1 MARYAVPGYIAE
13 RERLIQKS
21 PSGHRFLLYF
31 KGWNIGNDEKRK
43 VLDQLCTQTETE
55 TDVLMAIAA
64 RQSSAAQSA
73 GAYMLSGELTSP
85 FVTGMGNPHP
95 VENGFSFLSPYGVP
109 YLPGASIK
117 GVVRRA
123 AEELALMN
131 DDSPWTIPLVWV
143 LFGFE
148 ASSAY
153 LTKIGEHLTEGWFEE
168 FAKWINE
175 HADNDKLFKAWL
187 DVIYP
192 DKDRKPDEP
201 GRRPSE
207 ILLSWI
213 GENAGKEIHWKGI
226 LRFWD
231 AFPSCDVKLDVD
243 IMNPHHKEYYEG
255 KNPPHD
261 SEQPVP
267 IFFLVMKPG
276 ALFNFYVELEDRCGL
291 LDLIG
296 DWKSLVSEA
305 FNHAFDW
312 LGFGAKTAVGYGAFK
327 RDTEAER
334 RIEEERRAEKAR
346 KEAEEKKRREEEE
359 RKKLEEELASL
370 PEAERLVYQLNEM
383 KDPKDEE
390 RVNTQFLPKLDEL
403 EEEDRKRLAGAIMKF
418 YQRIGKWDGK
428 LSKKQKKK
436 VERIKEILR
445 EE

>member
-1 MARYAVPGYIAE
+1 MARYAVPGYIAV

-55 TDVLMAIAA
+55 TDVLMAIAT

-73 GAYMLSGELTSP
+73 GAYMLSGRLTSP
-85 FVTGMGNPHP
+85 FITGMGNPHP

-148 ASSAY
+148 AGSAY
-153 LTKIGEHLTEGWFEE
+153 LTEKSEHLSEGWPSI
-168 FAKWINE
+168 FAEWVDEK
-175 HADNDKLFKAWL
+175 ADADKLLKTWL
-187 DVIYP
+187 DVICP

-201 GRRPSE
+201 GRGPSE
-207 ILLSWI
+207 ILSSWI
-213 GENAGKEIHWKGI
+213 SENGKNACKEIHWKGI

-231 AFPSCDVKLDVD
+231 AFPSADVRLDVD

-255 KNPPHD
+255 KSPPHD

-305 FNHAFDW
+305 YNHAFDW

-334 RIEEERRAEKAR
+334 RIEEERMAEQAR
-346 KEAEEKKRREEEE
+346 KEAEEKKQREKE
-359 RKKLEEELASL
+359 
-370 PEAERLVYQLNEM
+370 
-383 KDPKDEE
+383 
-390 RVNTQFLPKLDEL
+390 
-403 EEEDRKRLAGAIMKF
+403 
-418 YQRIGKWDGK
+418 
-428 LSKKQKKK
+428 KKK
-436 VERIKEILR
+436 EVRGGTCVTARGRKACASG
-445 EE
+445 